1 MMFAQIGQLI
11 IETIANFF
19 VFALLLRFYMQL
31 FRAPFRN
38 PVGQFLAAV
47 SNWMVLPARRVIPG
61 LFGTDLATLVLAWL
75 IQVLAMLLIG
85 VMHGAVNIAGAAAL
99 ILPIAA
105 IELLRHSLR
114 MLIVLVIIQVVV
126 SWMNS
131 YTPLTP
137 LFDALTR
144 PFYSFFR
151 RFIPPIGSVDL
162 SPLFVVLLA
171 QIGLLLVGGLS
182 AMIVRL

>member
-1 MMFAQIGQLI
+1 MFAQIGQLI

-19 VFALLLRFYMQL
+19 VFALLLRFFMQL

-38 PVGQFLAAV
+38 PVGQFLTAV

-61 LFGTDLATLVLAWL
+61 LFGTDLATLVLAWV
-75 IQVLAMLLIG
+75 IQILSMLLIG
-85 VMHGAVNIAGAAAL
+85 ALLGAANITGALAL
-99 ILPIAA
+99 ILPMAL

-114 MLIVLVIIQVVV
+114 MLIVLVIAQVVV

-131 YTPLTP
+131 YTPLSP
-137 LFDALTR
+137 VFDALTR
-144 PFYSFFR
+144 PFYNLFR

-171 QIGLLLVGGLS
+171 QIGLVLVGGLS
-182 AMIVRL
+182 TMIVRL

>member
-1 MMFAQIGQLI
+1 MFAQIGQLI

-75 IQVLAMLLIG
+75 IQIVSMLLIG
-85 VMHGAVNIAGAAAL
+85 VLLGAVNITGALAL
-99 ILPIAA
+99 ILPMAA

-114 MLIVLVIIQVVV
+114 MLIVLVIVQVVV

-131 YTPLTP
+131 YTPLSP
-137 LFDALTR
+137 VFDALTR
-144 PFYSFFR
+144 PFYNLFR

-171 QIGLLLVGGLS
+171 QIGLLLVGGLN

>member
-1 MMFAQIGQLI
+1 MFAQIGQLI

-19 VFALLLRFYMQL
+19 VFALLLRFYMQV

-47 SNWMVLPARRVIPG
+47 TNWMVLPARRVIPG
-61 LFGTDLATLVLAWL
+61 LFGIDLATLVLAWL
-75 IQVLAMLLIG
+75 VQVLSMLLIG
-85 VMHGAVNIAGAAAL
+85 AMLGAVNIGGAIGL
-99 ILPIAA
+99 VLPMAA

-114 MLIVLVIIQVVV
+114 MLIVLVIVQVVV

-131 YTPLTP
+131 YTPLSP

-144 PFYSFFR
+144 PFYNLFR

-171 QIGLLLVGGLS
+171 QIGLLLVGGLG
-182 AMIVRL
+182 AMLLRL

>member
-1 MMFAQIGQLI
+1 MFAQIGQLI
-11 IETIANFF
+11 IETIANSF
-19 VFALLLRFYMQL
+19 VFALLLRFFMQL

-61 LFGTDLATLVLAWL
+61 LFGTDLATLVLAWV
-75 IQVLAMLLIG
+75 IQILSMLLIG
-85 VMHGAVNIAGAAAL
+85 ALLGAVNITGALAL
-99 ILPIAA
+99 VLPMAA

-114 MLIVLVIIQVVV
+114 MLIVLVIVQMVV

-131 YTPLTP
+131 YTPLSP
-137 LFDALTR
+137 VFDALTR
-144 PFYSFFR
+144 PFYNLFR

>member
-1 MMFAQIGQLI
+1 MFAQIGQLI
-11 IETIANFF
+11 IEFVANFF

-61 LFGTDLATLVLAWL
+61 LFGTDLATLILAWV
-75 IQVLAMLLIG
+75 IQILSMLLIG
-85 VMHGAVNIAGAAAL
+85 ALLGAVNITGAMTL
-99 ILPIAA
+99 VLPMAA

-114 MLIVLVIIQVVV
+114 MLIVVVIVQMVV
-126 SWMNS
+126 SWMTS
-131 YTPLTP
+131 YTPLSP
-137 LFDALTR
+137 VFDALNNL
-144 PFYSFFR
+144 FR

>member
-1 MMFAQIGQLI
+1 MFAQIGQLI
-11 IETIANFF
+11 IEFVANFF

-38 PVGQFLAAV
+38 PVGQFIAAV

-61 LFGTDLATLVLAWL
+61 LFGTDLATLVLAWV
-75 IQVLAMLLIG
+75 IQVLSMLLIG
-85 VMHGAVNIAGAAAL
+85 ALLGAVNITGAMTL
-99 ILPIAA
+99 VLPMAA

-114 MLIVLVIIQVVV
+114 MLIVVVIVQMVV

-131 YTPLTP
+131 YTPLSP
-137 LFDALTR
+137 VFDALTR
-144 PFYSFFR
+144 PFYNLFR